1 MMSPEAIHHFSRE
14 AAKKAARAS
23 KQPYVA
29 WPDETLDHITKG
41 GGIPNFGD
49 YRPKGWKLIA
59 EHFVDKSGFGG
70 EHEPAKTLDRFV
82 KELVV
87 GHGYAMIE
95 EGQFQCYVG
104 EFERLEQAAD
114 KKKMKPARS

>member
-1 MMSPEAIHHFSRE
+1 MMGLSTIRHFQRE
-14 AAKKAARAS
+14 AAKTAARAK

-29 WPDETLDHITKG
+29 WPGDTIENVTSH

-49 YRPKGWKLIA
+49 YRPKGWKLIDT
-59 EHFVDKSGFGG
+59 HFVDKSGFGADY
-70 EHEPAKTLDRFV
+70 EPALTIERFIAN
-82 KELVV
+82 LVP

-104 EFERLEQAAD
+104 EFEKTNGR
-114 KKKMKPARS
+114 KK